1 MKYNRI
7 LGLALIGAVA
17 AGFCSCSKEDL
28 SGEPSVIVTPNTEIN
43 DFDIWLTANFQKPYN
58 IDFKYRYEHIEGD
71 YNYYLVPARYED
83 AITMAHLIKYMCIEA
98 YNEVAGPDFTCSYFP
113 KMFYTVGEWEY
124 NNNGTFV
131 LGSAEGGRKIFL
143 AGLNYLP
150 QSVNN
155 PERLNEY
162 YFKTIHH
169 EFTHILN
176 QTKSIPASYQTV
188 TFSGYVSDMWSEK
201 PYSETYLK
209 NGFISSY
216 AQHSYQEDFAEMV
229 SIYVTNTPAY
239 WNKLVSKA
247 GEEGK
252 SAISQK
258 LDIIRTYFSTYFGI
272 EIDELRD
279 VIQRRQTDVADGKI
293 DLVDLTVN

>member
-1 MKYNRI
+1 MM
-7 LGLALIGAVA
+7 GAVA
-17 AGFCSCSKEDL
+17 AGFCSCSDEDL
-28 SGEPSVIVTPNTEIN
+28 TKEPSNIVTPNTEIN
-43 DFDIWLTANFQKPYN
+43 EFDLWLTANFQKPYN
-58 IDFKYRYEHIEGD
+58 IDFKYRYEHIEGN

-98 YNEVAGPDFTCSYFP
+98 YNEVADPDFTCSYFP

-150 QSVNN
+150 QSITN

-176 QTKSIPASYQTV
+176 QTKSIPAAYQTV
-188 TFSGYVSDMWSEK
+188 TFSGYVSDMWSEP
-201 PYSETYLK
+201 PYNETYLE
-209 NGFISSY
+209 NGFISNY

-239 WNKLVSKA
+239 WDRLVSGA
-247 GEEGK
+247 GEEGQ

-258 LDIIRTYFSTYFGI
+258 LDIIRSYFSTYYNI
-272 EIDELRD
+272 DIDELRD
-279 VIQRRQTDVADGKI
+279 VIQRRQTDVAEGKV
-293 DLVDLTVN
+293 DLIDLTVN